1 MGIGPQLPW
10 HGASRATLERQF
22 TLPIALSAAGAIIA
36 VLAGLGAPF
45 AVLTYAL
52 ASFVAATVAQE
63 FARGMQARH
72 TLHGEGRAIAFVNL
86 LRRSGRR
93 YGGYIVHLGIV
104 VIAVAVATSQAGSV
118 QVEKTLSPGDSVAV
132 GAYTVTLVSLRSTSE
147 PQRDVLAADL
157 VVTGNGTSE
166 HLHPALVSYPNS
178 TQAVG
183 SPGIAAGARDD
194 VYTILAAYDARANA
208 WATIRVLVIPLVS
221 WLWAGGAIIGLGA
234 VIAALPQ
241 PKRRVVQTRAVPADA
256 RLPVES

>member
-1 MGIGPQLPW
+1 
-10 HGASRATLERQF
+10 
-22 TLPIALSAAGAIIA
+22 
-36 VLAGLGAPF
+36 
-45 AVLTYAL
+45 VLTYAL
-52 ASFVAATVAQE
+52 AFFVAATVAQE

-72 TLHGEGRAIAFVNL
+72 ILHGEARATAFVNL

-104 VIAVAVATSQAGSV
+104 VIAVAVATSQAGSI
-118 QVEKTLSPGDSVAV
+118 QVEKTLTPGDSVAV
-132 GAYTVTLVSLRSTSE
+132 GPYTVTLASLRSAAE

-157 VVTGNGTSE
+157 LVTGNGANE
-166 HLHPALVSYPNS
+166 RLQPALVSYPNS

-194 VYTILAAYDARANA
+194 IYTILVAYDARANA

-241 PKRRVVQTRAVPADA
+241 PKRRAAEARSVPADA
-256 RLPVES
+256 RVPVEV